1 MNETSFC
8 PNCGARI
15 SARAR
20 FCSSCGASQEEFLLP
35 DERDDRPAPT
45 FPTEAVIRAVPP
57 PTPPPAEPDDEDRPA
72 PTFPTEAVIRAVPPP
87 EPKAAEPPPPP
98 PPRTF
103 QDRIGAVDPQA
114 AELSGLLRERLALPG
129 IIAAAIAGSAAA
141 GVVLVAGLVIALI
154 TPDASLIGLAG
165 FEASLLV
172 ETFRQAVGTLL
183 APMVDPGFLLAGSR
197 RIHPMIFLAI
207 PLAAIAFATRW
218 QIHRTEGATTL
229 ARLGWALLVAVPFGV
244 LMLVFAVIGGET
256 EATNVSPSAGNTFAL
271 GLLWGVVGGLI
282 GAATKLPLKELVAI
296 PPVVQRVLT
305 AVVATLRPLAAVL
318 LTCTAI
324 ALVGWLVQVGADAGN
339 VRESR
344 SAPTALIEE
353 TVFAA
358 EHGIHLTALGAGAI
372 FRPDA
377 NSALGLPFP
386 VDDPSDIPGS
396 DGAFRIFS
404 YDDELPAYVFLPALV
419 ILLSLNALGAL
430 YAGFAAARALGADK
444 PATAAAWGAITG
456 PAWAVTMAIG
466 VLLAGGL
473 FHGDAGDGSVLAV
486 FLVGGA
492 LLGAA
497 GGALS
502 ASGTERGA
510 SPSDW

>member
-1 MNETSFC
+1 
-8 PNCGARI
+8 
-15 SARAR
+15 
-20 FCSSCGASQEEFLLP
+20 
-35 DERDDRPAPT
+35 
-45 FPTEAVIRAVPP
+45 
-57 PTPPPAEPDDEDRPA
+57 
-72 PTFPTEAVIRAVPPP
+72 
-87 EPKAAEPPPPP
+87 
-98 PPRTF
+98 
-103 QDRIGAVDPQA
+103 
-114 AELSGLLRERLALPG
+114 
-129 IIAAAIAGSAAA
+129 
-141 GVVLVAGLVIALI
+141 
-154 TPDASLIGLAG
+154 
-165 FEASLLV
+165 
-172 ETFRQAVGTLL
+172 
-183 APMVDPGFLLAGSR
+183 
-197 RIHPMIFLAI
+197 
-207 PLAAIAFATRW
+207 
-218 QIHRTEGATTL
+218 
-229 ARLGWALLVAVPFGV
+229 
-244 LMLVFAVIGGET
+244 
-256 EATNVSPSAGNTFAL
+256 VSPSAGNTFAL

-282 GAATKLPLKELVAI
+282 GAATKLPLKDLVTL

-305 AVVATLRPLAAVL
+305 AVIATLRPLAAVL

-386 VDDPSDIPGS
+386 VDDPSAIPGS

-444 PATAAAWGAITG
+444 PTSAAAWGAITG
-456 PAWAVTMAIG
+456 PAWAVAMAIA

-473 FHGDAGDGSVLAV
+473 FHGDAGDGSVFAV
-486 FLVGGA
+486 FLIGGA

-502 ASGTERGA
+502 ASGADPEHAGHG
-510 SPSDW
+510 

>member
-1 MNETSFC
+1 M
-8 PNCGARI
+8 
-15 SARAR
+15 
-20 FCSSCGASQEEFLLP
+20 
-35 DERDDRPAPT
+35 
-45 FPTEAVIRAVPP
+45 
-57 PTPPPAEPDDEDRPA
+57 
-72 PTFPTEAVIRAVPPP
+72 
-87 EPKAAEPPPPP
+87 
-98 PPRTF
+98 
-103 QDRIGAVDPQA
+103 
-114 AELSGLLRERLALPG
+114 
-129 IIAAAIAGSAAA
+129 
-141 GVVLVAGLVIALI
+141 LVAGFLIALI

-197 RIHPMIFLAI
+197 RIHPMILLAI

-282 GAATKLPLKELVAI
+282 GAATKLPLKELVTI

-386 VDDPSDIPGS
+386 VDDPSDIPGGRRRVPDLLLRRRAPRVRVPAGAGDPAEPERARCPVRRVRRRAGARRGQAHHRGGLGRDHRTGVGGH
-396 DGAFRIFS
+396 DGDRR
-404 YDDELPAYVFLPALV
+404 PAGRWAVPRRRRRR
-419 ILLSLNALGAL
+419 LGA
-430 YAGFAAARALGADK
+430 RR
-444 PATAAAWGAITG
+444 
-456 PAWAVTMAIG
+456 
-466 VLLAGGL
+466 
-473 FHGDAGDGSVLAV
+473 S
-486 FLVGGA
+486 
-492 LLGAA
+492 
-497 GGALS
+497 S
-502 ASGTERGA
+502 
-510 SPSDW
+510 